1 MLFNRVFLAGLKGG
15 EERFATM
22 RVRVCTIS
30 PASPYSS
37 RLAAILGLNDDYETS
52 GEDRVENRVEILALC
67 GSAAHGSF
75 EWALPRQAPWK
86 EINPGRRK
94 IT

>member
-1 MLFNRVFLAGLKGG
+1 M
-15 EERFATM
+15 M
-22 RVRVCTIS
+22 HVRVCTIS

-75 EWALPRQAPWK
+75 EMGAAETSVL
-86 EINPGRRK
+86 EGNPGRRK